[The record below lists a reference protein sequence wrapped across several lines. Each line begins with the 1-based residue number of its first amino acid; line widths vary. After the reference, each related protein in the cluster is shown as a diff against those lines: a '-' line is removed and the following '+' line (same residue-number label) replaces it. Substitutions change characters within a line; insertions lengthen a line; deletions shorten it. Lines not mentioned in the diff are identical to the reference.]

1 MMHKVT
7 KERSSLDYSFGKDSD
22 GGESDWK
29 SYHYGGLDCMNW
41 CSSKTVN
48 HSIVPFMVAWLL
60 WAFILAMFG
69 VQWVMPKVTVLWLFF
84 YIKVGWYL
92 KLKRRCLVY
101 FEEVVVWNNF
111 KMFGCQAQMFHFKS
125 LEQSLMQKMLN
136 GGTVSKLSFLGLHLS
151 GSSTG

>member
-1 MMHKVT
+1 MGNAKGHCFMTIFLHKSRLISEIE
-7 KERSSLDYSFGKDSD
+7 KEMS
-22 GGESDWK
+22 
-29 SYHYGGLDCMNW
+29 H
-41 CSSKTVN
+41 
-48 HSIVPFMVAWLL
+48 
-60 WAFILAMFG
+60 
-69 VQWVMPKVTVLWLFF
+69 
-84 YIKVGWYL
+84 
-92 KLKRRCLVY
+92 VY